1 MNAKF
6 SGDWDHA
13 GSDNAENMIFYF
25 GYIIIYKGFPVLRC
39 SKFHTETALSTTEAE
54 YIVLIQVMRDVI
66 PLWV

>member
-1 MNAKF
+1 MNAKI
-6 SGDWDHA
+6 SGDWAQA
-13 GSDNAENMIFYF
+13 GSDNAENTIFYL
-25 GYIIIYKGFPVLRC
+25 GYIIIYKGFSVLWC